1 MSNLCGSLRCDVV
14 IWLEAKRLGR
24 GEGVA
29 EKFVSLT
36 KSQPAGTAQTSAAL
50 VASQFPPLQRPT
62 CEPWFGRHQDP
73 KRTLAGKILC
83 GYLMEHQHS
92 DERS

>member
-50 VASQFPPLQRPT
+50 VASHRYNDQLVSLGLGDIRIQNA
-62 CEPWFGRHQDP
+62 PWLVKSFVD
-73 KRTLAGKILC
+73 I
-83 GYLMEHQHS
+83 
-92 DERS
+92 